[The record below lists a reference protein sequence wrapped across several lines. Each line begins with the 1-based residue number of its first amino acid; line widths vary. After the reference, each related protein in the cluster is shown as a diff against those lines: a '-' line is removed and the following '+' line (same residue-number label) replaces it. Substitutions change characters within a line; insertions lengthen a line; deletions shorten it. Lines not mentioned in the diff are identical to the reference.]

1 MDEHGKT
8 SLESILKWIVVVI
21 LAIVAL
27 KIVFSVLAI
36 AWVVG
41 GVLLT
46 RVLPLVL
53 LVWLVLKLVEWWKG
67 RNGGTPTAEA
77 EAEY

>member
-36 AWVVG
+36 AWVIG

-67 RNGGTPTAEA
+67 RDGGTPPVEP
-77 EAEY
+77 EY

>member
-1 MDEHGKT
+1 MDEQGKT

-36 AWVVG
+36 AWMIG

-53 LVWLVLKLVEWWKG
+53 LVWLVLKLVEWCKG
-67 RNGGTPTAEA
+67 RNGATPPAEP
-77 EAEY
+77 EY

>member
-8 SLESILKWIVVVI
+8 SLETILKWIVVVI

-36 AWVVG
+36 AWMVG
-41 GVLLT
+41 GVLLMK
-46 RVLPLVL
+46 VLPLVL

-67 RNGGTPTAEA
+67 RNGATPPAEP
-77 EAEY
+77 EY